1 MEAKLSRLLEDVGI
15 LIRTESVLNG
25 TYYDKQKTPLLL
37 RLRTCNRHS
46 PKIKQIAH
54 KGPLKILAFSDY
66 RTQKI
71 EELLNFLSRL
81 EEKPDLIIYAGD
93 DIDRFAPLPEEL
105 LSFHFSD
112 NDAQEL
118 ERVWVS
124 NGWGRYSSPL
134 YGFILRLPKLVASE
148 NMARGRILEVV
159 RFVDA
164 IHEKWRENKIL
175 SEKDLEE
182 ILLEYPTFRFRQG
195 ISELGRLKIDI
206 LDSSWGTVIISLF
219 KTIPKGFTLDF
230 FSNYFILYRLIRRNE
245 SPFLLTKKI
254 REDHDFAYF
263 YILPDEKKCN
273 IFEELASY
281 AKYGLVAIIGNDD
294 APADRFRIYGR
305 NVYEIHD
312 TWIEIGPFLII
323 GLEGSTCGLG
333 PSGDYGEGS
342 VRLRLELAFEISR
355 DKKLLI
361 VSHSPP
367 RGVLDRAMRFGDEAI
382 GSLALRDFLEENNNV
397 ALVICG
403 HVHKCGGKCERINN
417 TVVVNVSSHDDAFS
431 KANMVW
437 ILLDQTGNAAEIKW
451 FKLPSLIETILR
463 EYSGEEK
470 LLHLREEAGLS
481 RNEATLLTEAHE
493 KYGNKLIDD
502 IQDMAN
508 LKFRYGFSWD
518 NIIKFYRYG
527 VKAPE
532 HITQSLYE
540 TVLKES
546 CGINKLHLQRAY
558 RKLLSEREKDKIYLI
573 SPIPLPDHSHIVIF
587 DTEYSLTDG
596 VLYGFL
602 DMESHEF
609 KQFWFDEKVQA
620 KKYLQNKDDKIFVHW
635 GGADRSLLQ
644 RDLGCRA
651 RTLNLLY
658 YVQTSLVAPISSA
671 TLHEVHDVLYGTLE
685 RDEFWKRSF
694 YDKNG
699 FDKLILCNR
708 ILKEPNDAEAREE
721 LAATNK
727 ADILAL
733 QHIIEKLMQHKIG
746 VRLYP
751 CKVDKHDSIKKIV
764 HPIMNKDMF
773 NDIIRRLYDSMIKR
787 MKREQKYKIEKLMAN
802 GLPRRE
808 RGFLTLFKVLR
819 KASIFS
825 RQGDIKRS
833 RFYLGLVKREWNFL
847 CDEVPED
854 LRIKIEGLVENLRS
868 TDADKTIE
876 KIETDLRQTIIEYLE
891 KNLGSDDFLS
901 RFKSAISEQD
911 ELLERRALRKKLK

>member
-1 MEAKLSRLLEDVGI
+1 MEAKLSRLLEDAI
-15 LIRTESVLNG
+15 TLIKTESILNEFYHG
-25 TYYDKQKTPLLL
+25 KQKTSWL
-37 RLRTCNRHS
+37 RSCNRCP

-54 KGPLKILAFSDY
+54 EGPLRIMAFSDY

-71 EELLNFLSRL
+71 EELLHFLRRL

-93 DIDRFAPLPEEL
+93 DVDRFAPLSEELLEEL

-124 NGWGRYSSPL
+124 NGFGRHDSSPL

-148 NMARGRILEVV
+148 NMARERVLEVV

-182 ILLEYPTFRFRQG
+182 ILLKYPTFRLRRG
-195 ISELGRLKIDI
+195 ISEPGRIKIDI
-206 LDSSWGTVIISLF
+206 LDSNWGTVIISL
-219 KTIPKGFTLDF
+219 KTTPKGLTIFS
-230 FSNYFILYRLIRRNE
+230 SNYFALYSLIGRDE
-245 SPFLLTKKI
+245 SPFLS
-254 REDHDFAYF
+254 EDRNFAYF
-263 YILPDEKKCN
+263 YILLNEKKRN

-281 AKYGLVAIIGNDD
+281 AKYGLVAIIGNHD

-305 NVYEIHD
+305 NVYEVHD
-312 TWIEIGPFLII
+312 TWIEIGPFLIL

-333 PSGDYGEGS
+333 PSGDYSEGS
-342 VRLRLELAFEISR
+342 VRLRLELAYEISR
-355 DKKLLI
+355 DKKLLV

-367 RGVLDRAMRFGDEAI
+367 RGVLDRAIRFGDEAI

-417 TVVVNVSSHDDAFS
+417 TVVVNVSSHDDACS
-431 KANMVW
+431 EANIAW
-437 ILLDQTGNAAEIKW
+437 ILLDQVGNVAEIEW

-463 EYSGEEK
+463 EYTGEEK
-470 LLHLREEAGLS
+470 LLHLQEEAGLS

-493 KYGNKLIDD
+493 KYGNKLFDD
-502 IQDMAN
+502 IQDLAS
-508 LKFRYGFSWD
+508 LKSRYGFSWD
-518 NIIKFYRYG
+518 NILKFYKYG

-546 CGINKLHLQRAY
+546 CGINKFHLRRAY
-558 RKLLSEREKDKIYLI
+558 RKLLSEREKGKIYLI
-573 SPIPLPDHSHIVIF
+573 RPIPLPDNSHIVIF

-609 KQFWFDEKVQA
+609 KQFWFDEKDQA
-620 KKYLQNKDDKIFVHW
+620 KKYLQNKDNKMFVHW

-644 RDLGCRA
+644 RDLGCGA

-658 YVQTSLVAPISSA
+658 YVQISLVAPISSA
-671 TLHEVHDVLYGTLE
+671 TLREVHDALYGTLE

-694 YDKNG
+694 YDKDG
-699 FDKLILCNR
+699 FAKLMLCNR
-708 ILKEPNDAEAREE
+708 ILKEPNDAKAREE
-721 LAATNK
+721 LAAANK

-733 QHIIEKLMQHKIG
+733 QHIVEKLMRLKIG
-746 VRLYP
+746 ARLYP
-751 CKVDKHDSIKKIV
+751 CRVEKHDSIKEIA
-764 HPIMNKDMF
+764 HPIVNKDMF
-773 NDIIRRLYDSMIKR
+773 NSVIRRLYNNMIKR
-787 MKREQKYKIEKLMAN
+787 VKRRQKYKIKKVIAN
-802 GLPRRE
+802 GLPGRE

-825 RQGDIKRS
+825 KQGDIKRS

-854 LRIKIEGLVENLRS
+854 LRIKIESLVENLRS
-868 TDADKTIE
+868 ADADKTIE

-891 KNLGSDDFLS
+891 KILGSDDFLS
-901 RFKSAISEQD
+901 RFKRAISEQD